1 MSNYNRVVKDPEN
14 FRINIKN
21 KIIEIVENN
30 KIGENIEK
38 GIFNY
43 TLKKCEENNL
53 IKKWSNSN
61 FVLIY
66 IQKFK
71 TVFINLQNENL
82 LNKIIK
88 KEIKAHDLVFMTHQE
103 MRPDIW
109 DPLIENKKL
118 KDENKFAP
126 KIEASTDDFKCLK
139 CKRDGLPEEEYSKCT
154 YYQLQ
159 TRSADEPMTT
169 FVTCINCGNRW
180 KC

>member
-1 MSNYNRVVKDPEN
+1 
-14 FRINIKN
+14 
-21 KIIEIVENN
+21 
-30 KIGENIEK
+30 
-38 GIFNY
+38 
-43 TLKKCEENNL
+43 
-53 IKKWSNSN
+53 
-61 FVLIY
+61 
-66 IQKFK
+66 
-71 TVFINLQNENL
+71 LQNENL